1 MTIKEFVTSA
11 EHAADSDEALL
22 TKDIAVT
29 VDGREVLFFAPT
41 EGQLALFMAGASDS
55 TSQMS
60 SIASTINFFF
70 SLLDEENIRYF
81 KVRLFDR
88 NDKFGA
94 VDVVKL
100 VEYLVGE
107 WSARPTKQPSDFMP
121 SQSPTGQRSTARR
134 HRTA

>member
-1 MTIKEFVTSA
+1 MAVKEFVT
-11 EHAADSDEALL
+11 AAKATEGEETGVLGSDLV
-22 TKDIAVT
+22 VT
-29 VDGREVLFFAPT
+29 VDGREILFFAPT

-55 TSQMS
+55 TSQVG

-70 SLLDEENIRYF
+70 SLLDDENVRYF

-88 NDKFGA
+88 RDPFSA
-94 VDVVKL
+94 VDVVDI

-107 WSARPTKQPSDFMP
+107 WSARPTKQPSDYMP
-121 SQSPTGQRSTARR
+121 SQSSTGQRSTARR